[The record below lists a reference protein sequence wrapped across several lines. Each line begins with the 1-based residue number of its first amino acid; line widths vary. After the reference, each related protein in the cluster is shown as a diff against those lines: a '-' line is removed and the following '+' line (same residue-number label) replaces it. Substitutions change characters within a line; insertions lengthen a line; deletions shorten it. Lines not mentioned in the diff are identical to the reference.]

1 MLTVGKDEIAWAT
14 DACLQ
19 VESVQPV
26 CLLETLMAD
35 ARCVPFGPVHHF
47 LPGAVLLTCFANAND
62 VCRET
67 LAAQLTELGSRCVCV
82 PGAAC
87 AQWGVCGAAA
97 SVGMAFAI
105 AHENAPLKKEGW
117 SEGQV
122 VVAEILKA
130 IAAAGSPRCCKR
142 DSRIAVE
149 LSAKTFGLNGQT
161 TKDYPLCASMSF
173 NTACVGTQCRF
184 FGAPDQQ
191 RAAKKRI
198 KVAFICTKNSCRS
211 HIAEAIA
218 RQKYP
223 DMIQAYSA
231 GTHAGPGIDPVAAEV
246 LQTEYGI
253 KAKSVQYSK
262 SLDALP
268 EVGAVIT
275 MGCGVECPA
284 LTASV
289 HEDWGLEDPVGQSRE
304 AYIACAQRIEAKLDR
319 LVCRLR

>member
-1 MLTVGKDEIAWAT
+1 MLTVGKDEIAWVT

-19 VESVQPV
+19 VESVQPA

-47 LPGAVLLTCFANAND
+47 LPGAVLIACFANAND

-67 LAAQLTELGSRCVCV
+67 LEAQLTELGSRCVCV

-97 SVGMAFAI
+97 SVGMAFAF

-122 VVAEILKA
+122 AVAEILKA
-130 IAAAGSPRCCKR
+130 IAATGAPRCCKR

-149 LSAKTFGLNGQT
+149 LGSKVFGLNGQT
-161 TKDYPLCASMSF
+161 TEAHPLCASMAS
-173 NTACVGTQCRF
+173 NTVCAGAQCRF
-184 FGAPDQQ
+184 FGAPDRQ
-191 RAAKKRI
+191 RAAKKRK
-198 KVAFICTKNSCRS
+198 KVAFVCTKNSCRS

-223 DMIQAYSA
+223 EIIQAYSA
-231 GTHAGPGIDPVAAEV
+231 GTHVGSGIDPVAAEV
-246 LQTEYGI
+246 LQTEHGI

-262 SLDALP
+262 PLEALP
-268 EVGAVIT
+268 EVDAVIT

-284 LTASV
+284 LTASI
-289 HEDWGLEDPVGQSRE
+289 HEDWGLEDPVGQPRE
-304 AYIACAQRIEAKLDR
+304 AHIACAQLIEAKLDQ